1 MARFSVSVTYVAKL
15 AVLDVANVE
24 QWLIFSLMVQKLD
37 HIKSSMM
44 IHVRTFFV
52 HHCSYNSCHAW
63 RSWISGIKKQ
73 QLFGSKL
80 RGTQLAKVSFQQ
92 QQMCCFQ
99 ADPTLVRQTWLKNSI
114 LNPSKND
121 FKSSKINALQLI
133 KIWIL
138 RSKKKLEFIFEWQN
152 TTCDVQANFEDH
164 YYCYYYS
171 KALMHYDS
179 LTL

>member
-138 RSKKKLEFIFEWQN
+138 SIAKNWNLFLSGKIQHVMSKQISRTIIIATTTPKL
-152 TTCDVQANFEDH
+152 
-164 YYCYYYS
+164 
-171 KALMHYDS
+171 
-179 LTL
+179 